1 MISHDP
7 DFPVTEGDALLF
19 AVALPEDD
27 ERPDILSQLGFGPAT
42 GVDVALNHEGMLAH
56 GLQLQ
61 EEYDEYDCY

>member
-7 DFPVTEGDALLF
+7 DFPVWLEDALAHADPL
-19 AVALPEDD
+19 LPDD